1 MSGAAPT
8 WTELVD
14 HGSWA
19 AYAGLSTADAPQ
31 WSESSPPRG
40 GASPNAPSPKERLHG
55 PVSLHPV
62 SGSLGALRSV
72 ASMMPD
78 AISRHEGGRPLS
90 SGVVKRGRPR
100 RVAEKGR
107 SSPATGAG
115 ISARGPNPPSAPV
128 YNDTPS
134 ALAPASEPI
143 RGAPKSSGF
152 ACSRSDAADPQDDA
166 PPATTKP
173 PG

>member
-1 MSGAAPT
+1 MAGAAPT

-19 AYAGLSTADAPQ
+19 AYARLSTADSPQ

-72 ASMMPD
+72 ASLMPD
-78 AISRHEGGRPLS
+78 AISRHEGVRPLS
-90 SGVVKRGRPR
+90 SWVVKRGWPWLVQDIGREWPAH
-100 RVAEKGR
+100 RV
-107 SSPATGAG
+107 G
-115 ISARGPNPPSAPV
+115 ICDR
-128 YNDTPS
+128 
-134 ALAPASEPI
+134 
-143 RGAPKSSGF
+143 
-152 ACSRSDAADPQDDA
+152 
-166 PPATTKP
+166 
-173 PG
+173 